1 MHMNLAIRSVR
12 HKSGK
17 ARWCESGVV
26 WDTWNVLLKTQCAL
40 LTFDDDYRSVA
51 MATERYRSHG
61 DREYLSV
68 YIVYKN
74 IYIYRTT
81 IIPKKEAYI

>member
-1 MHMNLAIRSVR
+1 MRAILAIRSVR

-26 WDTWNVLLKTQCAL
+26 WDSWNVLLMTQCAL

-51 MATERYRSHG
+51 MVSSVIVTMATES
-61 DREYLSV
+61 
-68 YIVYKN
+68 I
-74 IYIYRTT
+74 
-81 IIPKKEAYI
+81 